1 MKPWITVCL
10 YSSGAALI
18 AFELGR
24 HMQPANDVAGTPYA
38 SVFPSSSDTSDRIT
52 WDDMLRLRMS
62 WVPTSGSGGSSLG
75 KDSSEV
81 INVGLDDSGLRRNR
95 WADLSLIRLH
105 GELGWGCS
113 GCGYVLNDAYS
124 RVSILASGTE
134 YVALARTSAGVLV
147 GWMTTDTVTRWSF
160 NFFINREFQR
170 QSDSSIKAFN
180 EQINRDGLAYVRR
193 REAGTPEPHNRKWV
207 MRETDRM
214 GQFRHYSS
222 KVVDLDLLEHLQRFD
237 TASTD
242 SVRFARIVDMTPTR
256 RIAPEELDVLGLAAN
271 IGITSK
277 SCYRRISNG
286 DISFRT
292 RRTGS
297 WRVTSAWNPQGK
309 PVAWNALDTASGFQF
324 PIWFH
329 LDRDACLEKTDSV
342 APPSSFLQRILHL
355 LQ

>member
-1 MKPWITVCL
+1 MKPLIAVCL

-24 HMQPANDVAGTPYA
+24 HMQPANDVVGAPDM
-38 SVFPSSSDTSDRIT
+38 SVHPSSSDTSDRII
-52 WDDMLRLRMS
+52 WDNTLLSRMR
-62 WVPTSGSGGSSLG
+62 WVPTSGSGESSPG

-81 INVGLDDSGLRRNR
+81 IKAGLDDSGLWRSR

-105 GELGWGCS
+105 GEMGWACS

-124 RVSILASGTE
+124 KVSILASGTE
-134 YVALARTSAGVLV
+134 YVAQARTPDGLLV

-160 NFFINREFQR
+160 NFFIDREFQR
-170 QSDSSIKAFN
+170 HSDSSTKAFY
-180 EQINRDGLAYVRR
+180 ERINRGGSAIVRL
-193 REAGTPEPHNRKWV
+193 RESGAPEPKNRKWV
-207 MRETDRM
+207 LRETDRM
-214 GQFRHYSS
+214 GQFRHFST
-222 KVVDLDLLEHLQRFD
+222 KVVDLDQQEHLLRVGKS
-237 TASTD
+237 STD
-242 SVRFARIVDMTPTR
+242 SVRFAKIVDTTPAR
-256 RIAPEELDVLGLAAN
+256 RISPEELDVLGLAAN

-329 LDRDACLEKTDSV
+329 LDRQACLEQTDSV
-342 APPSSFLQRILHL
+342 VPRTSLFRRIFHLQ
-355 LQ
+355 